1 MLMSVHKEDEYMHR
15 KNMKKN
21 NNSKVYG
28 FPDWLA
34 NQSEKNISAKNENLV
49 IIYFLSSVEV
59 STFLSIQWK
68 STGTEMDWYIYIQK
82 YIKKV
87 YIYIYIYIYT

>member
-15 KNMKKN
+15 KNMKKKKKTF
-21 NNSKVYG
+21 SKVYG

-34 NQSEKNISAKNENLV
+34 NQSEKNSSAKNENLV

-68 STGTEMDWYIYIQK
+68 STGTEMDWYIYKNI
-82 YIKKV
+82 
-87 YIYIYIYIYT
+87 